1 MVRDV
6 DTLNVVHLF
15 SCLDKIQHIA
25 WAADSDYL
33 LCGLYRR
40 AMVQAWSVQQPDWTC
55 KIDEGPAGIA
65 HACWTPDG
73 RQIIT
78 CVPAASPSLPPSER
92 TERKSRSRQ
101 TALSKTDVMILRLLL
116 AHERFFSSLVFATVA
131 TALYQLGTHPRLGGA
146 SQ

>member
-1 MVRDV
+1 VDTPVTCVILRRGCADFSEVYRSNGPSPAFSPNGRYLATAVDFRLVVRDV
-6 DTLNVVHLF
+6 DTLNVVQLF
-15 SCLDKIQHIA
+15 SCLDKIQHIE

-65 HACWTPDG
+65 HARWTPDG

-78 CVPAASPSLPPSER
+78 CV
-92 TERKSRSRQ
+92 
-101 TALSKTDVMILRLLL
+101 LRLPLL
-116 AHERFFSSLVFATVA
+116 PL
-131 TALYQLGTHPRLGGA
+131 
-146 SQ
+146 